1 MTFNRGVIF
10 SYIIISSLNC
20 TSVWMWKLKL
30 QSWMVL
36 TWSSHT
42 FSDTRYLTYLLI
54 CIHLLRSCFNTS
66 IAYNSTIAKTLIPN
80 KRCSTT
86 GCCTAKILPS
96 SKDFYALHLSRQPPQ
111 TISTFQISHTN
122 TGFGD
127 QSLRWKPTNL
137 GWDATKDIKNLF
149 FFFVFFDLAIRHL
162 LSWFKMHAC
171 WYHKSHGQFGT

>member
-1 MTFNRGVIF
+1 M
-10 SYIIISSLNC
+10 
-20 TSVWMWKLKL
+20 
-30 QSWMVL
+30 
-36 TWSSHT
+36 
-42 FSDTRYLTYLLI
+42 YLLI
-54 CIHLLRSCFNTS
+54 CTHLLRSCFNNS
-66 IAYNSTIAKTLIPN
+66 IACNSTIVKTLIPN

-137 GWDATKDIKNLF
+137 RWDATKDIKNI

-171 WYHKSHGQFGT
+171 WYHKSHGQFGTWHKAFRFQDRRVISSNVKVNHRIGNF

>member
-1 MTFNRGVIF
+1 MEAEITILNGFDLKFGILLT
-10 SYIIISSLNC
+10 SLH
-20 TSVWMWKLKL
+20 SFVA
-30 QSWMVL
+30 S
-36 TWSSHT
+36 
-42 FSDTRYLTYLLI
+42 
-54 CIHLLRSCFNTS
+54 NTS
-66 IAYNSTIAKTLIPN
+66 IAYNSTIVKTLIPN

-137 GWDATKDIKNLF
+137 RWDATKDIKNIF
-149 FFFVFFDLAIRHL
+149 FSSYFLTLQSDISCLGLKCMLADIV
-162 LSWFKMHAC
+162 
-171 WYHKSHGQFGT
+171 SHTVNSVLNAWTRYLA